1 MPLPLEGVR
10 VVDFSRVLAGPH
22 CAKTLLD
29 LGAEVI
35 KLEPPGGDLSRKA
48 FPSQGQVSGYYA
60 QQNAGKRNVSIDLNA
75 PGAREAALRLCDTA
89 DVIVENFRPGA
100 LASFGLGY
108 ESVSARNPG
117 VVYASISG
125 YGQHGAWRSRMA
137 YAPTVQAETGITA
150 NTADHFERT
159 GALRS
164 DSLSHADVYSGLHA
178 AIAILACLTERA
190 RTGRGQYIDVA
201 MAAVML
207 SINERVHADLSDAE
221 LGAERPILGATDGPF
236 FTGPHGERF
245 ASPMSLV
252 GSMSFPFY
260 LAAMRR
266 PDLGRDPRFRTPELR
281 LRNLDAL
288 HRIVQEWIWT
298 FADMESLDA
307 QLDEAKI
314 ATGQVRSVRE
324 FADSDWAREWNAVR
338 AVSDRSGGEIKIPGR
353 PWHFAD
359 QVAADKDQLAAR
371 QGEHNAEV
379 LSELGFS
386 AAEIAALEASGA
398 LEVICNSVA
407 KLDRMN
413 REFSEWPCSLARAVG
428 VFGDSWTLLIVRDG
442 LQGLTRFDEFQ
453 RSLNIAR
460 NTLSDRLGKLVDAGV
475 MTKRFYQDNPPRY
488 EYLLTDMGRDFFPV
502 LAAMLSWGD
511 KWLDDGAARRS
522 PCATT
527 RVTAKAL
534 TRLSPRSFAL
544 SAASPSCTPASSSA
558 SVPGTPTTSG
568 PNSICAAAWCPP
580 PSRGSTGHAR
590 PPPPNAPAKPPRIQR
605 NRPHPVRRRG
615 LRGPTESYFATRS
628 CIKTRSMFY

>member
-60 QQNAGKRNVSIDLNA
+60 QQNAGKRNVSIDLNV

-108 ESVSARNPG
+108 ESVSARNPR

-150 NTADHFERT
+150 NTADHFGRT
-159 GALRS
+159 ATLRS

-190 RTGRGQYIDVA
+190 RTGQGQYIDVA

-266 PDLGRDPRFRTPELR
+266 PISAGTRDSARRRCGCAT
-281 LRNLDAL
+281 
-288 HRIVQEWIWT
+288 WT
-298 FADMESLDA
+298 RC
-307 QLDEAKI
+307 
-314 ATGQVRSVRE
+314 TGS
-324 FADSDWAREWNAVR
+324 S
-338 AVSDRSGGEIKIPGR
+338 RSG
-353 PWHFAD
+353 
-359 QVAADKDQLAAR
+359 
-371 QGEHNAEV
+371 
-379 LSELGFS
+379 
-386 AAEIAALEASGA
+386 SGPSRTW
-398 LEVICNSVA
+398 NH
-407 KLDRMN
+407 
-413 REFSEWPCSLARAVG
+413 WTP
-428 VFGDSWTLLIVRDG
+428 SWTR
-442 LQGLTRFDEFQ
+442 
-453 RSLNIAR
+453 
-460 NTLSDRLGKLVDAGV
+460 
-475 MTKRFYQDNPPRY
+475 
-488 EYLLTDMGRDFFPV
+488 
-502 LAAMLSWGD
+502 
-511 KWLDDGAARRS
+511 RRS
-522 PCATT
+522 PPDGC
-527 RVTAKAL
+527 
-534 TRLSPRSFAL
+534 
-544 SAASPSCTPASSSA
+544 AASGSSRTA
-558 SVPGTPTTSG
+558 
-568 PNSICAAAWCPP
+568 
-580 PSRGSTGHAR
+580 TGHASGTR
-590 PPPPNAPAKPPRIQR
+590 C
-605 NRPHPVRRRG
+605 
-615 LRGPTESYFATRS
+615 GP
-628 CIKTRSMFY
+628 

>member
-1 MPLPLEGVR
+1 MPLPLEGIR

-60 QQNAGKRNVSIDLNA
+60 QQNAGKRNVSIDLNV

-108 ESVSARNPG
+108 ESVSADNPG

-159 GALRS
+159 GTLRS

-207 SINERVHADLSDAE
+207 SINERVHVDLSDAE

-260 LAAMRR
+260 LNAMRR
-266 PDLGRDPRFRTPELR
+266 PDLADDPRFRTPELR
-281 LRNLDAL
+281 QQHLGEL
-288 HRIVQEWIWT
+288 HEVVQTWINT
-298 FADMESLDA
+298 FADMASLDA

-314 ATGQVRSVRE
+314 ATGQLRDVRD
-324 FADSDWAREWNAVR
+324 FAATEWAARWEVTR
-338 AVSDRSGGEIKIPGR
+338 QVSDRVGGSITIPAP
-353 PWHFAD
+353 PWHFSAHD
-359 QVAADKDQLAAR
+359 GTLAPQVPAL
-371 QGEHNAEV
+371 QGEHNAE
-379 LSELGFS
+379 LLTELGY
-386 AAEIAALEASGA
+386 ADREIEVMAREAALVEP
-398 LEVICNSVA
+398 IH
-407 KLDRMN
+407 
-413 REFSEWPCSLARAVG
+413 
-428 VFGDSWTLLIVRDG
+428 
-442 LQGLTRFDEFQ
+442 
-453 RSLNIAR
+453 
-460 NTLSDRLGKLVDAGV
+460 
-475 MTKRFYQDNPPRY
+475 
-488 EYLLTDMGRDFFPV
+488 
-502 LAAMLSWGD
+502 
-511 KWLDDGAARRS
+511 
-522 PCATT
+522 
-527 RVTAKAL
+527 
-534 TRLSPRSFAL
+534 
-544 SAASPSCTPASSSA
+544 
-558 SVPGTPTTSG
+558 
-568 PNSICAAAWCPP
+568 
-580 PSRGSTGHAR
+580 RG
-590 PPPPNAPAKPPRIQR
+590 
-605 NRPHPVRRRG
+605 
-615 LRGPTESYFATRS
+615 
-628 CIKTRSMFY
+628 